1 MPMVPRHQPLGGG
14 IQSSDKLRFE
24 VRVQS
29 VGFSVRRILEVG
41 GRLIHMQG
49 RLQGRKGRWWEGGL
63 HYDATE
69 GPEVSDRD
77 CSGFHDADKKKI
89 PTEKRILVRS
99 LGLAVT
105 RPAPSPAMLY

>member
-1 MPMVPRHQPLGGG
+1 MVPRHQPLGGG

-49 RLQGRKGRWWEGGL
+49 RLQGRKGRWGRRVCTTMQLKGRR
-63 HYDATE
+63 YQTGIAQ
-69 GPEVSDRD
+69 VSMTLI
-77 CSGFHDADKKKI
+77 KKKSQQ
-89 PTEKRILVRS
+89 KNGS
-99 LGLAVT
+99 LLEV
-105 RPAPSPAMLY
+105 